1 MNSDTKKT
9 YDSAVD
15 NLLVGIG
22 NNYDKY
28 NNPNR
33 DGVDERMKLIKE
45 ASAVRF
51 KKSLR
56 VKPGIKFDKVIHDGS
71 VWGFVAKVDGILKG
85 IPYFVGDVFK
95 AAGWAAPAKH
105 VRGSIFATEQNWF
118 HWTGPNYL

>member
-1 MNSDTKKT
+1 MNTDTKKT

-22 NNYDKY
+22 NNYDKW

-33 DGVDERMKLIKE
+33 DGVDEQMKLIKE

-56 VKPGIKFDKVIHDGS
+56 VKPGRKFDKVIHDGS
-71 VWGFVAKVDGILKG
+71 VWGFVAKTDGMLKG

>member
-22 NNYDKY
+22 NNYDKW

-33 DGVDERMKLIKE
+33 DGVDEQMKLIKE

-56 VKPGIKFDKVIHDGS
+56 VKPGRKFDKVIHDGS
-71 VWGFVAKVDGILKG
+71 VWGFVAKTDGMLKG

>member
-45 ASAVRF
+45 A
-51 KKSLR
+51 
-56 VKPGIKFDKVIHDGS
+56 
-71 VWGFVAKVDGILKG
+71 
-85 IPYFVGDVFK
+85 
-95 AAGWAAPAKH
+95 
-105 VRGSIFATEQNWF
+105 IFNLY
-118 HWTGPNYL
+118 G